1 MLIILSDLRRQ
12 YPRSCVSLDLIHTK
26 SVLRWLA
33 AFHAA
38 FWEEHIFA
46 DVWPEGSYWHLDT
59 RREELQCIGSE
70 WAELRQVAEEIDAQ
84 LRGRENKS
92 DTSTGQF
99 RTLIHG
105 DSKAANILFGPV
117 KTGDEPPECALYDFQ
132 YCGGGYGVKDVVY
145 LLVSSVD
152 ARVLQ
157 KEEQSLLVY
166 YYEYLVKELK
176 PEQRTAYTLDIMK
189 QHYQLA
195 LLDYVRFMAGWG
207 FWGNSSWAKK
217 EAKKYLNEVKLN

>member
-1 MLIILSDLRRQ
+1 MAAVVAHIVA
-12 YPRSCVSLDLIHTK
+12 Y
-26 SVLRWLA
+26 WLA
-33 AFHAA
+33 SPHVSCF
-38 FWEEHIFA
+38 
-46 DVWPEGSYWHLDT
+46 VYLKVST
-59 RREELQCIGSE
+59 CRREELQCIGSE

-157 KEEQSLLVY
+157 KEEQ
-166 YYEYLVKELK
+166 VK
-176 PEQRTAYTLDIMK
+176 
-189 QHYQLA
+189 
-195 LLDYVRFMAGWG
+195 RFP
-207 FWGNSSWAKK
+207 NSEFLGYWIHIACISSTKK
-217 EAKKYLNEVKLN
+217 FE